1 MLSVLRDFLIQPA
14 ITTALLALIGF
25 VARDWLSAR
34 VKEGVAAEFKKEQE
48 RYSAELR
55 WAEGRRQKAA
65 QIAEVISAWLSLE
78 YDPNKRGNPAA
89 TIEVEKKYWELALWL
104 DTPTLRK
111 LNQALL
117 LEPGVHY
124 KEALAAVR
132 VELVGDEDEPI
143 RPEEF
148 VHWEIPGRPDSA
160 NDKAGPPA

>member
-1 MLSVLRDFLIQPA
+1 MLSFLRDFLIQPA
-14 ITTALLALIGF
+14 ITTALLALAGF

-34 VKEGVAAEFKKEQE
+34 VREGVATEFKKEQE

-65 QIAEVISAWLSLE
+65 QIADVISAWLSLE
-78 YDPNKRGNPAA
+78 YDPNKRDSQAA
-89 TIEVEKKYWELALWL
+89 FIEVEKKYWELALWL
-104 DTPTLRK
+104 DTSTLRK

-117 LEPGVHY
+117 HEPGVDY

-143 RPEEF
+143 RSEEF
-148 VHWEIPGRPDSA
+148 VHWEIPGRPDSGFG
-160 NDKAGPPA
+160 KAGPPG